1 MDENEKLMAR
11 MDRISDHYAEYADEI
26 ESAKESDG
34 MYYIFKM
41 LWRALN
47 FNVKAVGTT
56 RTTPTEQVAKE
67 CQKQAYLID
76 NSTAAI
82 ANAYCE
88 LMDQDYENRMDSND
102 EYLEYWMHEA
112 DYWRDQ
118 CNADD

>member
-1 MDENEKLMAR
+1 MDENEKLMVR
-11 MDRISDHYAEYADEI
+11 MDRINDHYAENADEI
-26 ESAKESDG
+26 ESAQETDG

-47 FNVKAVGTT
+47 FNTQAVGTT

-67 CQKQAYLID
+67 CQKQAYFID

-88 LMDQDYENRMDSND
+88 LMDQDYENR
-102 EYLEYWMHEA
+102 YLEYWMHEA

-118 CNADD
+118 CHADD

>member
-1 MDENEKLMAR
+1 MNPQKKQMVC
-11 MDRISDHYAEYADEI
+11 II
-26 ESAKESDG
+26 F
-34 MYYIFKM
+34 FKM

-47 FNVKAVGTT
+47 FNTQAVGTT

-67 CQKQAYLID
+67 CQNQALLID

-102 EYLEYWMHEA
+102 EYLEYWMNEA
-112 DYWRDQ
+112 NYWRDR
-118 CNADD
+118 CNDND

>member
-1 MDENEKLMAR
+1 MDENEKLMVHMECINR
-11 MDRISDHYAEYADEI
+11 HYKEYADEI
-26 ESAKESDG
+26 ESAQETDG

-47 FNVKAVGTT
+47 FNMKAVSTT
-56 RTTPTEQVAKE
+56 RTTPTEQIANE
-67 CQKQAYLID
+67 CQKQAWLID
-76 NSTAAI
+76 NSTVAI

-88 LMDQDYENRMDSND
+88 LIDQDYENRMDSND
-102 EYLEYWMHEA
+102 DDIEYWRHEA

>member
-1 MDENEKLMAR
+1 MDENEKLMVR
-11 MDRISDHYAEYADEI
+11 MKRISDHYAEYADEI

-47 FNVKAVGTT
+47 FNTKAVGTT
-56 RTTPTEQVAKE
+56 RTTPTKQVAKE

-88 LMDQDYENRMDSND
+88 LMDQDYERGRLLGGSMP
-102 EYLEYWMHEA
+102 
-112 DYWRDQ
+112 
-118 CNADD
+118 C

>member
-1 MDENEKLMAR
+1 MDENEKLMVR
-11 MDRISDHYAEYADEI
+11 MDRINRHYKEYAKEI

-47 FNVKAVGTT
+47 FNAQAVGTT
-56 RTTPTEQVAKE
+56 RTTPTEQVAQE
-67 CQKQAYLID
+67 CQKQAWLID

-82 ANAYCE
+82 VNAYCE
-88 LMDQDYENRMDSND
+88 LIDQDYENRMDSND
-102 EYLEYWMHEA
+102 EYLEYWIHEA

>member
-11 MDRISDHYAEYADEI
+11 MDRISDHYADEI
-26 ESAKESDG
+26 ESAQETDG

-41 LWRALN
+41 LWQALN
-47 FNVKAVGTT
+47 FNMKAVGTT
-56 RTTPTEQVAKE
+56 RTTPTEQVAQE
-67 CQKQAYLID
+67 YQKQAYLID

-102 EYLEYWMHEA
+102 EYLEYWMREA
-112 DYWRDQ
+112 D
-118 CNADD
+118 